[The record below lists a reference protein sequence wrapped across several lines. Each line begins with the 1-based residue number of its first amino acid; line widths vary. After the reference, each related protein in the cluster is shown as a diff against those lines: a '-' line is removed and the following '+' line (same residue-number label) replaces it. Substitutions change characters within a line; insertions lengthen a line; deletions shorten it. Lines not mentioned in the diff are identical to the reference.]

1 MMGFKLSAGLGLALL
16 LLAGSFKMYYDKT
29 QAEIE
34 SFHLQLERSI
44 QNQKM
49 LEGTIEQQNDN
60 LKETIQNHD
69 LLLSQVERLQKENM
83 MAQNEV
89 TDIRKK
95 FSRHSMDVLS
105 IRKPKLIENII
116 YRGTKSVLNDLKVIG
131 LFFTTR
137 LGFKYSIKLSSI
149 ISLTSDTESEES
161 FLIIT

>member
-29 QAEIE
+29 QAEIK
-34 SFHLQLERSI
+34 SFHLQLEKSI
-44 QNQKM
+44 QNQKT
-49 LEGTIEQQNDN
+49 LESTIEKQNEN
-60 LKETIQNHD
+60 LKETIKNQD
-69 LLLSQVERLQKENM
+69 LMIAQVERLQKENM

-116 YRGTKSVLNDLKVIG
+116 NRGTKSVLDDLKSITDPYQFDEVK
-131 LFFTTR
+131 LTT
-137 LGFKYSIKLSSI
+137 
-149 ISLTSDTESEES
+149 DTAVN
-161 FLIIT
+161 

>member
-1 MMGFKLSAGLGLALL
+1 MGFKLSAGLGLALL

-49 LEGTIEQQNDN
+49 LEGTIEQQNEN
-60 LKETIQNHD
+60 LKQTVENHE
-69 LLLSQVERLQKENM
+69 LMISQVERLQKENR

-116 YRGTKSVLNDLKVIG
+116 NRGTKSVLDDLKTITDPYQFDEVK
-131 LFFTTR
+131 LTT
-137 LGFKYSIKLSSI
+137 
-149 ISLTSDTESEES
+149 DTAVN
-161 FLIIT
+161 

>member
-1 MMGFKLSAGLGLALL
+1 MGFKLSAGLGLALL

-49 LEGTIEQQNDN
+49 LEGTIEQQNEN
-60 LKETIQNHD
+60 LKQTVEYHELMIF
-69 LLLSQVERLQKENM
+69 QVERLQKENM
-83 MAQNEV
+83 MAQNEG

-116 YRGTKSVLNDLKVIG
+116 NRGTKSVLDDLKTITDPYQFDEVK
-131 LFFTTR
+131 LTT
-137 LGFKYSIKLSSI
+137 
-149 ISLTSDTESEES
+149 DTAVN
-161 FLIIT
+161 

>member
-1 MMGFKLSAGLGLALL
+1 MWQISAGLGLGLL

-49 LEGTIEQQNDN
+49 LEGTIEQQNEN
-60 LKETIQNHD
+60 LKETIQNHE
-69 LLLSQVERLQKENM
+69 LMISQVERLQKENM
-83 MAQNEV
+83 VAQNEV

-116 YRGTKSVLNDLKVIG
+116 NRGTKSVLNDLKVITDETQ
-131 LFFTTR
+131 FDED
-137 LGFKYSIKLSSI
+137 II
-149 ISLTSDTESEES
+149 ISNSTSS
-161 FLIIT
+161 

>member
-34 SFHLQLERSI
+34 SFHLQLEQSI
-44 QNQKM
+44 QNQKT
-49 LEGTIEQQNDN
+49 LESTIEEQNDN
-60 LKETIQNHD
+60 LKQTIKNHD

-116 YRGTKSVLNDLKVIG
+116 NRGTKSVLNDLKVITDEAQ
-131 LFFTTR
+131 FDED
-137 LGFKYSIKLSSI
+137 II
-149 ISLTSDTESEES
+149 ISNSTSS
-161 FLIIT
+161 

>member
-1 MMGFKLSAGLGLALL
+1 MMSFKLSAGLGLALL

-49 LEGTIEQQNDN
+49 LEGTIEQQNEN
-60 LKETIQNHD
+60 LKETIQNHE
-69 LLLSQVERLQKENM
+69 LMISQVERLQKENM
-83 MAQNEV
+83 VAQNEV

-116 YRGTKSVLNDLKVIG
+116 NRGTKSVLDDLKTITDPYQFDEVK
-131 LFFTTR
+131 LTT
-137 LGFKYSIKLSSI
+137 
-149 ISLTSDTESEES
+149 DTAVN
-161 FLIIT
+161 

>member
-1 MMGFKLSAGLGLALL
+1 MWQISAGLGLGLL

-34 SFHLQLERSI
+34 SLHLQLERSI

-49 LEGTIEQQNDN
+49 LEGTIEQQNEN
-60 LKETIQNHD
+60 LKETIQNHE
-69 LLLSQVERLQKENM
+69 LMISQVERLQKENM
-83 MAQNEV
+83 VAQNEV

-116 YRGTKSVLNDLKVIG
+116 NRGTKSVLNDLKVITDETQ
-131 LFFTTR
+131 FDED
-137 LGFKYSIKLSSI
+137 IIIPSSTA
-149 ISLTSDTESEES
+149 S
-161 FLIIT
+161 